1 MRICLQF
8 EHIGFE
14 QHLVEQLSHADA
26 LLGTDVLALVLT
38 APFFH
43 QVVEVGK
50 FFLNLVRVSAWLINL
65 VDCENDRHTGS
76 GSMVECFHGLRH
88 HSIISSH
95 DDDNDVG
102 NLCTTGTHSG
112 KRLVTRG
119 VEECDAAAVFQFH
132 IICADVLGDTTS
144 LTSNHVSVT
153 DVVEQ

>member
-14 QHLVEQLSHADA
+14 QHLIEQFCHTDA

-65 VDCENDRHTGS
+65 VDCENVRLEAVQELILDEMGNQKKHQN
-76 GSMVECFHGLRH
+76 HG
-88 HSIISSH
+88 
-95 DDDNDVG
+95 
-102 NLCTTGTHSG
+102 
-112 KRLVTRG
+112 K
-119 VEECDAAAVFQFH
+119 
-132 IICADVLGDTTS
+132 
-144 LTSNHVSVT
+144 
-153 DVVEQ
+153 